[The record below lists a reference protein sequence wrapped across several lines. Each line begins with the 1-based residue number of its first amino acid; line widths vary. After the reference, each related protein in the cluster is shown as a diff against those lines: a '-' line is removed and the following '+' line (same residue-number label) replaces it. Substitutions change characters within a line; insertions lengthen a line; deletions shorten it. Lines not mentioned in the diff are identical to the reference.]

1 VVADTPSNLNSY
13 SSSSSS
19 SSLENKNTKE
29 KVDPAERTK
38 NQIYNM
44 HKRTPLFT
52 PRTLF
57 VKRFLAKWTNQLES
71 SKRRLRRLFYKGC
84 GIYIIRVLLNPQ
96 LYYFVNNK

>member
-1 VVADTPSNLNSY
+1 VVADTEPQSSY
-13 SSSSSS
+13 SSSSS

-57 VKRFLAKWTNQLES
+57 VKRFFKWTNQLES
-71 SKRRLRRLFYKGC
+71 SKRTTTPT
-84 GIYIIRVLLNPQ
+84 VLQGLV
-96 LYYFVNNK
+96 FT